1 MENWDLRPS
10 DIKNEELYGIRCND
24 YVEWYINLMKA
35 QMV

>member
-10 DIKNEELYGIRCND
+10 DIKNEELDCIRFND
-24 YVEWYINLMKA
+24 YIEWCVILMKA